1 MSAKI
6 EPESCVEIA
15 SHDVNVRLFFAK
27 SKKQLWSLYSSI
39 PGYSCE
45 ASFYTVNPI
54 FPVVAEV
61 RTIKPDDVS
70 ITVVNWQEFIRYNNE
85 QIEAYQKQI
94 TFVRDLV
101 DAKPSDET
109 MQSFGKGSWDKAI
122 LYVGQNLRCR
132 ECNTVNEAKE
142 GTNACSG
149 CGFVFYTTLITAGLL
164 ANSEVIKV
172 RALFDDIRCPKC
184 SEAMIASPGKN
195 NCPDCDHDFECKLEK
210 PLNSKPIFNTT
221 DVNGIPCARC
231 NKNKVWGRFYGE
243 GDHKCRKCGFEFTVN
258 IVKTSDAAAPAP
270 QIEAVASPGP
280 HQGMAAAISR
290 MHAVRA
296 GLEALRISQA
306 YDARGEGIGKVLRKA
321 EDFLGDLVACV
332 EGEQ

>member
-15 SHDVNVRLFFAK
+15 SHDVNVRLFFVK
-27 SKKQLWSLYSSI
+27 SKESFETLYRSI
-39 PGYSCE
+39 PGLHTEFVLKSLK
-45 ASFYTVNPI
+45 AT
-54 FPVVAEV
+54 FPVVVQA
-61 RTIKPDDVS
+61 RTIKPGDVH
-70 ITVVNWQEFIRYNNE
+70 ITVANWQEFIRCNNE
-85 QIEAYQKQI
+85 QIEAYQCQNI
-94 TFVRDLV
+94 LVRNEVEAQLSR
-101 DAKPSDET
+101 KK
-109 MQSFGKGSWDKAI
+109 MQSFGKGFWDKAI
-122 LYVGQNLRCR
+122 LYVGQSLRCR

-142 GTNACSG
+142 GDNACSC
-149 CGFVFYTTLITAGLL
+149 CGFIFRATLITGELL
-164 ANSEVIKV
+164 SNPSSDGEYKV
-172 RALFDDIRCPKC
+172 NTD
-184 SEAMIASPGKN
+184 
-195 NCPDCDHDFECKLEK
+195 K

-231 NKNKVWGRFYGE
+231 NKNKIWGRFYGV

-270 QIEAVASPGP
+270 QGEAVASPGP
-280 HQGMAAAISR
+280 HQGMAAAIAR